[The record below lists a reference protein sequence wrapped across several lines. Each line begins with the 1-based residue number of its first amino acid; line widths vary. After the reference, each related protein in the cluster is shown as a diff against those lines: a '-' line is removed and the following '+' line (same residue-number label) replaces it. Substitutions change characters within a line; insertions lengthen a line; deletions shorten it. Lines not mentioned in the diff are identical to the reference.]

1 MIRNV
6 ELENYIIGKWD
17 VFSQT
22 DQKAMTWVWNQL
34 MGETA
39 KGDTLDFAIISHGD
53 EQIYA
58 GILRNKDRMIKGI
71 IPAMYERSR
80 DGFLETIDYKGF
92 LRRDDRDN
100 LDSKLEIKQVNA
112 SVDAL
117 AQEFFSSE
125 KN

>member
-39 KGDTLDFAIISHGD
+39 KADTLDFAIISHGD

-117 AQEFFSSE
+117 AQEFFSLE